1 MSMTMERV
9 QQHPKANNQP
19 TKVHN
24 NIRRGSIWIADISG
38 VEGSIQGGSNR
49 PVIVLQN
56 EIGNRFAPTVII
68 APLSSS
74 TTKKKLPTHVE
85 VSTSNGILKES
96 IALLEQ
102 VRVIDQ
108 WCLINEVTQL
118 SDEMMLQVDKALAI
132 SIGLGYLFNK

>member
-1 MSMTMERV
+1 MVLER
-9 QQHPKANNQP
+9 PKTNNQP
-19 TKVHN
+19 IKVHN
-24 NIRRGSIWIADISG
+24 NIRRGSIWVADISG

-49 PVIVLQN
+49 PVVVLQN

-74 TTKKKLPTHVE
+74 TTKRKLPTHVE
-85 VSTSNGILKES
+85 IPTNNGVLRES
-96 IALLEQ
+96 IVLLEQ

-118 SDEMMLQVDKALAI
+118 SDEIMIQVDKALAI
-132 SIGLGYLFNK
+132 SVGLGYLFNK

>member
-1 MSMTMERV
+1 MSMVLER
-9 QQHPKANNQP
+9 PKTNNQP
-19 TKVHN
+19 IKVHN
-24 NIRRGSIWIADISG
+24 NIRRGSIWVADISG

-49 PVIVLQN
+49 PVVVLQN

-74 TTKKKLPTHVE
+74 TTKRKLPTHVE
-85 VSTSNGILKES
+85 IPTNNGVLRES
-96 IALLEQ
+96 IVLLEQ

-118 SDEMMLQVDKALAI
+118 SDEIMIQVDKALAI
-132 SIGLGYLFNK
+132 SVGLGYLFNK